1 MAIACRDTPLRR
13 AASAWLIQ
21 SSNWNGS
28 GFLWVA
34 FVNLFTGTLRVLHAS
49 SGYFAHPMNK
59 LLDGPQPSLFAP
71 SQEHPAKLLS
81 SVESFYETPSGA
93 AYLGDS
99 REVLK
104 ALPDNSV
111 NLLFTS
117 PPYALHFKKEYG
129 NVSKA
134 DYVEWF
140 LPFAREIHRVLA
152 DDGSFVLNI
161 GGSWNPGSPTRSL
174 YHYKLMIALVEDL
187 GFHLAQECYW
197 YNPAKMPVPAEWV
210 TVRRVRIKDSVE
222 HVWWLSKT
230 PFPKADNRKVLKP
243 YSADMIRL
251 AQRGVKATVRPS
263 GHNITS
269 SFDKITPGGSIP
281 SNVLEDRVATE
292 MFIAGNNSAN
302 DTYTIRCKEAGI
314 KIHPARFPAALPEF
328 FLKLLTDEGDLV
340 VDPFAGSNTA
350 GAVAER
356 LGRRWVGIELLE
368 EYLEA
373 SKFRFGG

>member
-1 MAIACRDTPLRR
+1 MIVTA
-13 AASAWLIQ
+13 
-21 SSNWNGS
+21 
-28 GFLWVA
+28 
-34 FVNLFTGTLRVLHAS
+34 
-49 SGYFAHPMNK
+49 
-59 LLDGPQPSLFAP
+59 PQPSLFA
-71 SQEHPAKLLS
+71 STQTHPRGLMRA
-81 SVESFYETPSGA
+81 VGPFYETSAGA

-99 REVLK
+99 QELLR
-104 ALPDNSV
+104 ALPDACV
-111 NLLFTS
+111 NLVFTS

-134 DYVEWF
+134 DYVAWF
-140 LPFAREIHRVLA
+140 VPFAREIWRVLA

-174 YHYKLMIALVEDL
+174 YHYKLMIALVEEL

-230 PFPKADNRKVLKP
+230 PFPKADNRQVLKP
-243 YSADMIRL
+243 YSADMLRL
-251 AQRGVKATVRPS
+251 AKRGVRATVRPS

-269 SFDKITPGGSIP
+269 SFDKIESGGSIP
-281 SNVLEDRVATE
+281 SNVLEEQVATE
-292 MFIAGNNSAN
+292 MLIAGNNSAN
-302 DTYTIRCKEAGI
+302 DQYTVQCKEAGM

-328 FLKLLTDEGDLV
+328 FVKLLTDEGDLV

-356 LGRRWVGIELLE
+356 LGRRWVAMELLE

-373 SKFRFGG
+373 SKFRFGAS